1 MTGGGTPATLSPTQ
15 SITLVLKFSPTLT
28 GTVSGS
34 ISIVSNASGS
44 PTTVSLL
51 GTGVIQHSAGLTWNA
66 TVSTVSGYR
75 VYRSTV
81 SGGAYAMISSSSLV
95 ASLSYTDSSVQSGAT
110 YYYVTTA
117 VDASGNESIFSNE
130 VKAVIP

>member
-1 MTGGGTPATLSPTQ
+1 
-15 SITLVLKFSPTLT
+15 
-28 GTVSGS
+28 
-34 ISIVSNASGS
+34 
-44 PTTVSLL
+44 
-51 GTGVIQHSAGLTWNA
+51 
-66 TVSTVSGYR
+66 VSGYR

-95 ASLSYTDSSVQSGAT
+95 ASLSYTDSTVQSGAT

-117 VDASGNESIFSNE
+117 VDAAGNESIFSNE